1 MHIPAG
7 ATEPIPV
14 NRGTIQGDTLSPFLF
29 LIFIELLMRWL
40 HSGGRGYKHGCIPDT
55 ANLARICSALAYA
68 DDLAILTS
76 DSNDMKRQM
85 EKLTAYLGWSDLDV
99 NASKCAATGVLWRD
113 ADSGLITT
121 PLDATLLQRRLD
133 LRIGDKT
140 IPFLHPDKPYTY
152 LGVDLTMTM
161 NWSHQLLRSGGVL
174 LKRLTT
180 SSTHLPPPNSGCKCS
195 RGVFDHM

>member
-1 MHIPAG
+1 
-7 ATEPIPV
+7 
-14 NRGTIQGDTLSPFLF
+14 
-29 LIFIELLMRWL
+29 MRWL

-85 EKLTAYLGWSDLDV
+85 EKLTAYLEWSGLDV

-174 LKRLTT
+174 LRRLTT

-195 RGVFDHM
+195 RGVFDQM